1 MTAALDAATA
11 ALLVIG
17 GLFCVVGGIGLH
29 RLSDF
34 YQRTHAASVTD
45 TAGAGLM
52 LLGLMLQGGLS
63 IVTLKLI
70 LVLVF
75 LLFASPAIAHAL
87 VKAAH
92 GHGLALH
99 LTVADDGAN
108 PAPSDPSPTS
118 HGQSTSVDHGD
129 RLAAPADETGRGGE

>member
-1 MTAALDAATA
+1 MNGALDVVTA

-29 RLSDF
+29 RFPDF

-52 LLGLMLQGGLS
+52 LLGLMFQGGVS
-63 IVTLKLI
+63 MVTLKLI
-70 LVLVF
+70 LVLTF
-75 LLFASPAIAHAL
+75 LLFTSPAIAHAL

-92 GHGLALH
+92 GHGLALE
-99 LTVADDGAN
+99 LEISDNDAN
-108 PAPSDPSPTS
+108 P
-118 HGQSTSVDHGD
+118 
-129 RLAAPADETGRGGE
+129 PAGTGESGGGGE

>member
-1 MTAALDAATA
+1 MNGALDVATA

-29 RLSDF
+29 RFPDF

-52 LLGLMLQGGLS
+52 LLGLMFQGGVS
-63 IVTLKLI
+63 MVTLKLI
-70 LVLVF
+70 LVLAF
-75 LLFASPAIAHAL
+75 LLFTSPAIAHAL

-92 GHGLALH
+92 GHGLALE
-99 LTVADDGAN
+99 LEVSDDDAN
-108 PAPSDPSPTS
+108 PPAGTS
-118 HGQSTSVDHGD
+118 ESGG
-129 RLAAPADETGRGGE
+129 GGE